1 MGVCICNLT
10 TFMAWYQPDKPQ
22 GVSFEQVFGTAGPI
36 AAVRLPSASS
46 PPAGGLA
53 PVVWQ
58 PHPKPSATR
67 LYTSIF

>member
-36 AAVRLPSASS
+36 AAARLPSASS

-53 PVVWQ
+53 PVVW
-58 PHPKPSATR
+58 
-67 LYTSIF
+67 